1 MKTCALERAKKN
13 LVNRYE
19 GYVYD
24 KRKQLNYV
32 LMNYS
37 ALESKHNK
45 RIKAKKSKQNNKQRS
60 IKKKLC

>member
-37 ALESKHNK
+37 ALENQNK
-45 RIKAKKSKQNNKQRS
+45 RRTNNNGN
-60 IKKKLC
+60 KKKVMLKSRDKVN